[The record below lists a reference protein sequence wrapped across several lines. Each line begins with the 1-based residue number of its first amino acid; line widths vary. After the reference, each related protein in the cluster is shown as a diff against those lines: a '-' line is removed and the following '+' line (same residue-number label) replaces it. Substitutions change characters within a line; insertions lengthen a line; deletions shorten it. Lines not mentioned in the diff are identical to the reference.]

1 MSVPGEWTAV
11 RARVRV
17 WGGKCP
23 AVGNRRLTWRER
35 YGVLLEVFD
44 AEGHRG
50 LGEAS
55 PLPGFSLDTLEQCHD
70 ALATWC
76 RSLPRT
82 VDMAHFANLPAA
94 MPEPPAARFAVET
107 ALLDLQGKRDP
118 VVPVTRLLC
127 REACQRVYV
136 SRLLSGRRV
145 DLLARQVRRGLEEGF
160 FTFKL
165 KVGGAASFEHDL
177 RLVRRLREAVPGNWR
192 LRLDANA
199 SWRLSEA
206 PGFLEQLARWRIEL
220 VEDPVPAGELP
231 DLPPGPI
238 PVAADEALGEEETRR
253 RLLRS
258 PSCRL
263 WVLKPTLLGGF
274 QRCRDL
280 QQQAREHGISCL
292 FSHCFEGPVGLA
304 AVRAVALWLRD
315 ARHAD
320 APAGTA
326 GGDLRAPTR
335 EEVYAHGVD
344 LHPALAAFPPLP
356 VPGGGAARLEPAWEG
371 GGLGVER

>member
-1 MSVPGEWTAV
+1 MSASGEWTAV
-11 RARVRV
+11 RAQVRV

-35 YGVLLEVFD
+35 HGVLLEVFD

-55 PLPGFSLDTLEQCHD
+55 PLPGFSPDTLQQCHE
-70 ALATWC
+70 ALAAWC
-76 RSLPRT
+76 RSLPQT
-82 VDMAHFANLPAA
+82 VNMAYLQKLPLV

-107 ALLDLQGKRDP
+107 ALLDLQGRRDP

-127 REACQRVYV
+127 RELSHRVHV

-145 DLLARQVRRGLEEGF
+145 DPLARQVRRGLEEGF
-160 FTFKL
+160 WTFKL
-165 KVGGAASFEHDL
+165 KVGGTASFAQDL
-177 RLVRRLREAVPGNWR
+177 RLVSQLREAVPGNWR
-192 LRLDANA
+192 LRLDANG
-199 SWRLSEA
+199 SWSLGEA
-206 PGFLEQLARWRIEL
+206 PGWLEKLAPWRIEL
-220 VEDPVPAGELP
+220 VEDPVPAHELP
-231 DLPPGPI
+231 DLGPGPI
-238 PVAADEALGEEETRR
+238 PVAADKALQEEKIRR

-258 PSCRL
+258 SSCRL
-263 WVLKPTLLGGF
+263 WVLKPTVIGGF
-274 QRCRDL
+274 QRCREV
-280 QQQAREHGISCL
+280 QEQAGEHGIQCL

-304 AVRAVALWLRD
+304 AVRAVALCLGD
-315 ARHAD
+315 ARHAG
-320 APAGTA
+320 AGAATA
-326 GGDLRAPTR
+326 GGDLRALTR

-356 VPGGGAARLEPAWEG
+356 VPGDGAACLEPVSEG